1 MARDIL
7 GNATGAPDL
16 TLFVPDGEEGVA
28 DPTYRPVG
36 SEYAELLHGDHTERS
51 PVESLYDT
59 DAVIRMN
66 DLDPPAH
73 VLLEGVL
80 RCPEN
85 RLEGWV
91 EVFKRSASRA
101 GDPEHVRG
109 MRRELAEALLGPLLT
124 VDVLHHEDRAQALLG
139 SIAEWRSAHAR
150 PRLPPIREGEDEV
163 DAGND
168 RFASQRPCGWI
179 VRGAERMALG
189 GVGPP
194 TPGLLRVS

>member
-7 GNATGAPDL
+7 GNATGASDL
-16 TLFVPDGEEGVA
+16 TLFVPNGEAGVA
-28 DPTYRPVG
+28 DRTYRPVG
-36 SEYAELLHGDHTERS
+36 SDCAKLFHGDHTERS
-51 PVESLYDT
+51 PVESLNDT

-91 EVFKRSASRA
+91 EVFQRSVSRA

-139 SIAEWRSAHAR
+139 GVVEGRSAHAR

-163 DAGND
+163 DAGDD
-168 RFASQRPCGWI
+168 RFAPQRPRAWI
-179 VRGAERMALG
+179 V
-189 GVGPP
+189 
-194 TPGLLRVS
+194 